1 MNFLIQNG
9 TIVTM
14 QNIRIIK
21 EGAIAIEN
29 NTIADVGKASKL
41 SAKYG
46 TGYEK
51 IDATRRVIM
60 PGLINTHQHAAMSLL
75 RGYADDLPLQEW
87 LEKWIWPIEKHM
99 TPHDIYVGTLL
110 TAAESIL
117 SGTTTTNTMYHY
129 TLGENEAKAL
139 ADIGLRGTVGHVCFS
154 WRKKEDKAALEALAR
169 NWHNKVDGL
178 VRASVDPHA
187 PYTVDPEYMKEL
199 KAITGELDRKYG
211 SDRAPIIWHTHI
223 AETVDELNKVR
234 KAFGIEAKQGIM
246 DYLDSLGV
254 LDDRVVAAHCVALS
268 DRDVSVMKRRNVNA
282 SHNPVSNLK
291 LASGTSPV
299 PKMLHQGITV
309 SLGTDSP
316 CSNNT
321 ADMFEV
327 MKTAAILHKG
337 VDQDPTLM
345 PAETVLEMA
354 TLQGAKALSWDKEIG
369 SIEKG
374 KKADLAIIDFEKPH
388 LRPLYSE
395 TSHLVY
401 AAKGADVETVIV
413 NGRIVLENRK
423 LTTLNL
429 QKLVESAEKTRNSI
443 LERLSTNVK

>member
-1 MNFLIQNG
+1 
-9 TIVTM
+9 
-14 QNIRIIK
+14 
-21 EGAIAIEN
+21 
-29 NTIADVGKASKL
+29 
-41 SAKYG
+41 
-46 TGYEK
+46 
-51 IDATRRVIM
+51 
-60 PGLINTHQHAAMSLL
+60 
-75 RGYADDLPLQEW
+75 
-87 LEKWIWPIEKHM
+87 
-99 TPHDIYVGTLL
+99 
-110 TAAESIL
+110 
-117 SGTTTTNTMYHY
+117 
-129 TLGENEAKAL
+129 
-139 ADIGLRGTVGHVCFS
+139 
-154 WRKKEDKAALEALAR
+154 
-169 NWHNKVDGL
+169 
-178 VRASVDPHA
+178 
-187 PYTVDPEYMKEL
+187 
-199 KAITGELDRKYG
+199 
-211 SDRAPIIWHTHI
+211 
-223 AETVDELNKVR
+223 
-234 KAFGIEAKQGIM
+234 
-246 DYLDSLGV
+246 
-254 LDDRVVAAHCVALS
+254 
-268 DRDVSVMKRRNVNA
+268 
-282 SHNPVSNLK
+282 
-291 LASGTSPV
+291 
-299 PKMLHQGITV
+299 MLHQGITV

-429 QKLVESAEKTRNSI
+429 QKLVESAEKTRNSL

>member
-1 MNFLIQNG
+1 
-9 TIVTM
+9 
-14 QNIRIIK
+14 
-21 EGAIAIEN
+21 
-29 NTIADVGKASKL
+29 
-41 SAKYG
+41 
-46 TGYEK
+46 
-51 IDATRRVIM
+51 
-60 PGLINTHQHAAMSLL
+60 
-75 RGYADDLPLQEW
+75 
-87 LEKWIWPIEKHM
+87 
-99 TPHDIYVGTLL
+99 
-110 TAAESIL
+110 
-117 SGTTTTNTMYHY
+117 
-129 TLGENEAKAL
+129 
-139 ADIGLRGTVGHVCFS
+139 
-154 WRKKEDKAALEALAR
+154 
-169 NWHNKVDGL
+169 
-178 VRASVDPHA
+178 
-187 PYTVDPEYMKEL
+187 
-199 KAITGELDRKYG
+199 
-211 SDRAPIIWHTHI
+211 
-223 AETVDELNKVR
+223 
-234 KAFGIEAKQGIM
+234 
-246 DYLDSLGV
+246 
-254 LDDRVVAAHCVALS
+254 
-268 DRDVSVMKRRNVNA
+268 
-282 SHNPVSNLK
+282 
-291 LASGTSPV
+291 
-299 PKMLHQGITV
+299 MLHQGITV

-337 VDQDPTLM
+337 IDQDPTLM

-429 QKLVESAEKTRNSI
+429 QKLVESAEKTRNSL